1 MESRKNEK
9 YKIPVVYSRG
19 LKTPRS
25 KQQIFVKDLLYP
37 YQGVSSK
44 CCVQKKGSQQHT
56 DIINRLTALNNLN
69 CCVVLCK
76 GF

>member
-1 MESRKNEK
+1 VAES
-9 YKIPVVYSRG
+9 

-44 CCVQKKGSQQHT
+44 CCVQEGSQQ
-56 DIINRLTALNNLN
+56 NQP
-69 CCVVLCK
+69 VVQCQL
-76 GF
+76 